1 MKKETRIGLFAVI
14 VIAAALF
21 MIEFLKGRDIFSSNN
36 TYYIIYPSVEGLD
49 ISTSITVG
57 GYNAGTV
64 SDISY
69 SNARKDYT
77 VTVSVSKD
85 FKIPEDSRMEVYSSD
100 ILGTKKIRV
109 LMGSS
114 GINAQSGDTLDGT
127 AETDMLSALGGS
139 LDTVIRQIGTVAESV
154 NTLLDERNRKE
165 IGLLINRLNN
175 TAANLDAI
183 TGMIRSKGPDME
195 IFVDNLNSIARKL
208 DSAAVSAG
216 NVLDNAENVTASIRD
231 AGISETIDS
240 LRMLLSKIQ
249 DPAGS
254 TGKLLASDSLYNSIT
269 SLSNNLDSLVQSIRR
284 DPKKYIKISV
294 F

>member
-85 FKIPEDSRMEVYSSD
+85 FEIPEDSRMEVYSSD

-195 IFVDNLNSIARKL
+195 IFVDNLNSVARKL